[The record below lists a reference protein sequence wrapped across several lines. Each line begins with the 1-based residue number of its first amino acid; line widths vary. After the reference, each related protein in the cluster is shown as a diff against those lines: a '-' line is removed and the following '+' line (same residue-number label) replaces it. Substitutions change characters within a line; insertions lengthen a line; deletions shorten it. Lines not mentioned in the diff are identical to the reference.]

1 MCKNLNYLEEP
12 LTLEE
17 LKALANENDYIK
29 DIIIAISDKEI
40 IENDKEGFL
49 DLISKKT
56 TGSICLREINEKMIG
71 CITEKKL
78 ILYSVTGNIA
88 DVIEDLEFSNRK

>member
-1 MCKNLNYLEEP
+1 MSKNLNHLEKP

-17 LKALANENDYIK
+17 LKSLANENDYVK
-29 DIIIAISDKEI
+29 DIIIAISNEEI
-40 IENDKEGFL
+40 IENDYEGFL
-49 DLISKKT
+49 DLISKKV

-71 CITEKKL
+71 CIPEKEL

-88 DVIEDLEFSNRK
+88 DVIEDLKFSNNK